1 MLCILFYTYHLTI
14 AKMTHTFMYPEKKR
28 KIVIAQNFSPG
39 ILSALDMNEAD
50 IECLFALT
58 PPPPLMPLPMLPLTL
73 PFPPLALLATL
84 LTSALVLST
93 RRRWAGLERKKRR
106 NIFSAFRKRKQYWK
120 NWFFF

>member
-39 ILSALDMNEAD
+39 MLSALDMNEDD

-58 PPPPLMPLPMLPLTL
+58 TPPPPLMPMPLPMLPLTL

-84 LTSALVLST
+84 FTSALVLST
-93 RRRWAGLERKKRR
+93 RRRWAGLERKQTK
-106 NIFSAFRKRKQYWK
+106 KYL
-120 NWFFF
+120 

>member
-1 MLCILFYTYHLTI
+1 
-14 AKMTHTFMYPEKKR
+14 MTHTFMYPKKKR

-39 ILSALDMNEAD
+39 MLSALDMNEDD

-58 PPPPLMPLPMLPLTL
+58 TPPPPLMPMPLPLML

-84 LTSALVLST
+84 FTSALVLST

-106 NIFSAFRKRKQYWK
+106 NIFCAFRKLKQY
-120 NWFFF
+120 